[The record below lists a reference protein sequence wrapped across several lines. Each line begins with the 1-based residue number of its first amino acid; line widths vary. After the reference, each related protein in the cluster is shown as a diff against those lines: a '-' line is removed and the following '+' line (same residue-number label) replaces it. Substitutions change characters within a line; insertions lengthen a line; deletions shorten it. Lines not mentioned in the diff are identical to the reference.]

1 MNVIDTG
8 ELPSFHA
15 LYFSSLPNVN
25 FISSTNT
32 SSIAFVPTF
41 LRIGPTINSM
51 FRQKRPLTVFTLGR
65 SIKDKSQAK
74 FVGPIPEAIAP
85 SVNLMFS

>member
-1 MNVIDTG
+1 MLNDTIIDTG
-8 ELPSFHA
+8 ELPSFHS

-25 FISSTNT
+25 LIFSSNV

-51 FRQKRPLTVFTLGR
+51 FRKKRPLTVFTLGR
-65 SIKDKSQAK
+65 SIKDKS
-74 FVGPIPEAIAP
+74 
-85 SVNLMFS
+85 